1 MKLATVAYLLPFLW
15 CYNPALILDGTALEI
30 VFAVGTALVAA
41 FMIARGL
48 QGRTR
53 RDWTG
58 HAVAAGLFL
67 GSIVVG
73 GSTIWFGAASLI
85 NVPVAIAGLAV
96 LFAVNALRAKRAL
109 AVNQA

>member
-1 MKLATVAYLLPFLW
+1 
-15 CYNPALILDGTALEI
+15 
-30 VFAVGTALVAA
+30 
-41 FMIARGL
+41 
-48 QGRTR
+48 
-53 RDWTG
+53 
-58 HAVAAGLFL
+58 
-67 GSIVVG
+67 VVG